1 MEIIKKILKYI
12 AYTFL
17 TLLVSLCLYTFINTD
32 ILKKDYANVFG
43 YTYFVVATGSMSGTI
58 EVNDVIIVKITDNIK
73 VKDIITY
80 KDKNGDFITHRV
92 TKMVGEKIVTKG
104 DVNNAIDDPI
114 TKKDVIGS
122 VKLIISP
129 LFILKLITVF
139 IIVFIALALLN
150 FDKIIKKYIF
160 KNDEKKV
167 EKGDL
172 IFDEEVDKIK
182 DSIEIPI
189 DDMKTLESEEQEKQ
203 NVEDE
208 VEVLSLESV
217 IDTLKEEDIKNELV
231 SKSEEKELLDQIYN
245 LLKIK
250 NNDLKSIKLE
260 KNWIIKYQYI
270 YKLANIAL
278 LNDELEMSH
287 SIDNPPFSE
296 IYNYDLEEVGLYE
309 NLRNKIYDMP
319 IYIFLRILAFC
330 CFYNDEEIFDGIF
343 KILKYKVQIDK
354 ENQFKI
360 ISEDDTYSL
369 KQINI
374 FIEFLETISAKY
386 DEKNVLDL
394 ERIKKYVSLKKY
406 VNDD

>member
-182 DSIEIPI
+182 DSI
-189 DDMKTLESEEQEKQ
+189 
-203 NVEDE
+203 
-208 VEVLSLESV
+208 
-217 IDTLKEEDIKNELV
+217 
-231 SKSEEKELLDQIYN
+231 
-245 LLKIK
+245 
-250 NNDLKSIKLE
+250 
-260 KNWIIKYQYI
+260 
-270 YKLANIAL
+270 
-278 LNDELEMSH
+278 
-287 SIDNPPFSE
+287 
-296 IYNYDLEEVGLYE
+296 
-309 NLRNKIYDMP
+309 
-319 IYIFLRILAFC
+319 
-330 CFYNDEEIFDGIF
+330 
-343 KILKYKVQIDK
+343 
-354 ENQFKI
+354 
-360 ISEDDTYSL
+360 
-369 KQINI
+369 
-374 FIEFLETISAKY
+374 
-386 DEKNVLDL
+386 
-394 ERIKKYVSLKKY
+394 
-406 VNDD
+406 